1 VSELLD
7 RFVPG
12 AGSHSQPEEGGG
24 GDGPS
29 AFDRFLETLVPGT
42 PPADE
47 FKRAVLYAALGGVL
61 VFAAGVILAPL
72 PSKETILGSG
82 FYWLGHITLA
92 KMMGLFAELVTPLI
106 LFGLF
111 LLAATGIVAALGDR
125 IDRRFTDGFCVAL
138 PIIGVG
144 ACGLALLAWLILI
157 AVFAINLLGYIII
170 GFIALAILGA
180 VLGGLAQ

>member
-1 VSELLD
+1 MSELLD
-7 RFVPG
+7 KFVPG
-12 AGSHSQPEEGGG
+12 AEAHSQPEERGGR
-24 GDGPS
+24 DGPS
-29 AFDRFLETLVPGT
+29 AFDRFLETLVPGD

-61 VFAAGVILAPL
+61 TFAAGAILAPL

-92 KMMGLFAELVTPLI
+92 KAMGLCAELVTPLI
-106 LFGLF
+106 LLGLL
-111 LLAATGIVAALGDR
+111 LLAATATVAAVGDR
-125 IDRRFTDGFCVAL
+125 IDQRFTEGFCVAL

-144 ACGLALLAWLILI
+144 TLGLAVLAWLILV

-170 GFIALAILGA
+170 GVVVLMILGVFLGALA
-180 VLGGLAQ
+180 Q

>member
-1 VSELLD
+1 MSELLD

-12 AGSHSQPEEGGG
+12 AGAHSQPEEGGG

-29 AFDRFLETLVPGT
+29 AFDRFLETLVPGN

-47 FKRAVLYAALGGVL
+47 FKRAILYAALGGAL
-61 VFAAGVILAPL
+61 TFAAGVILAPL

-92 KMMGLFAELVTPLI
+92 KTMGLFAELVVPLT

-111 LLAATGIVAALGDR
+111 LLAATGIIAAIGDR

-144 ACGLALLAWLILI
+144 AAGLALLAWLLLFV
-157 AVFAINLLGYIII
+157 VFAINLIGYIII
-170 GFIALAILGA
+170 GFIALAILG
-180 VLGGLAQ
+180 VFLGALAQ